1 MDDESGYTSRH
12 ADESNELP
20 IFTAGRTAKMTN
32 KPFLKPRI
40 TGARFAGG
48 AIPLEVL
55 ADFAVLSEMILE
67 VAKWKYREDN
77 PSRHRAPRG
86 FSDGISL
93 KLTGVEEGSAIPV
106 ISLVVGSALLLPT
119 ESEQYFHIA
128 RDSVISAVVAA
139 EQGTRITDHLPEKL
153 LGYFDRFGRNLAEG
167 EAIELVSDSTHQR
180 ARLTKDTRRKL
191 VLASS
196 AKHYTEETSVYGL
209 VHEFDQRA
217 KTFQLTLPGGEILKG
232 IPADSQHYDCI
243 LEAHKEFRNQQRVRV
258 TGVGRF
264 DVFDKLLE
272 IDIVE
277 HVVPLDSLDIVVR
290 IEELKLLKRGWLDG
304 KGEALDPQKLDWVV
318 EAFKNYYA
326 NDAKLPYLF
335 ATPEGQLLAEWSL
348 GENSISLEIDLG
360 TRNADWHVLNLTSDD
375 EELRQL
381 DLNKSE
387 SWEWLSNAV
396 KDMGGI
402 SE

>member
-1 MDDESGYTSRH
+1 MTS
-12 ADESNELP
+12 
-20 IFTAGRTAKMTN
+20 

-40 TGARFAGG
+40 TGARFVGG

-77 PSRHRAPRG
+77 PSRHRVPRG

-93 KLTGVEEGSAIPV
+93 SLTGVEEGSAIPV
-106 ISLVVGSALLLPT
+106 ISLMVSSALLIPT
-119 ESEQYFHIA
+119 ESEQYFNVA
-128 RDSVISAVVAA
+128 RDSIISAVLAA

-167 EAIELVSDSTHQR
+167 EAIELTSDTTQKL

-217 KTFQLTLPGGEILKG
+217 KTFELTLPSGDILKSV
-232 IPADSQHYDCI
+232 PADSQHYDSI
-243 LEAHKEFRNQQRVRV
+243 LEAHNGFRNQQRVRV
-258 TGVGRF
+258 KGVGRF
-264 DVFDKLLE
+264 DVNDRLLE
-272 IDIVE
+272 IVCLE
-277 HVVPLDSLDIVVR
+277 HVVLLDPLDIVVR
-290 IEELKLLKRGWLDG
+290 VHELKLLKRGWLDG
-304 KGEALDPQKLDWVV
+304 KGEALEPQKLEWFV
-318 EAFKNYYA
+318 EMFQNYYA
-326 NDAKLPYLF
+326 DDAKLPYLF
-335 ATPEGQLLAEWSL
+335 PTPEGNLLVEWPL
-348 GENSISLEIDLG
+348 GKNSVSLEIDLS
-360 TRNADWHVLNLTSDD
+360 TRVADWHVLNLVTDD
-375 EELRQL
+375 EETKQY
-381 DLNKSE
+381 DLGE
-387 SWEWLSNAV
+387 PDSWKWIAEAI
-396 KDMGGI
+396 KGMGGV

>member
-1 MDDESGYTSRH
+1 
-12 ADESNELP
+12 
-20 IFTAGRTAKMTN
+20 MTI
-32 KPFLKPRI
+32 KPFLRPRI

-77 PSRHRAPRG
+77 PSRQRVPRG

-93 KLTGVEEGSAIPV
+93 KLTGVEEGSSIPV
-106 ISLVVGSALLLPT
+106 ISLVVGSALIPT
-119 ESEQYFHIA
+119 ESEQYFNVA
-128 RDSVISAVVAA
+128 RDTVISAVAAA

-167 EAIELVSDSTHQR
+167 EAIELESATTQQR

-217 KTFQLTLPGGEILKG
+217 KTFQLTLPGGSILSR
-232 IPADSQHYDCI
+232 IPVESQHYDAV
-243 LEAHKEFRNQQRVRV
+243 LDASNGFRNQQRVRV
-258 TGVGRF
+258 NGVGRF
-264 DVFDKLLE
+264 DLSDKLLE
-272 IDIVE
+272 LISVE
-277 HVVPLDSLDIVVR
+277 HVLPLDPLDVIVR
-290 IEELKLLKRGWLDG
+290 IDELKLLERGWLDG
-304 KGEALDPQKLDWVV
+304 KGEALDAQQLDWVV
-318 EAFKNYYA
+318 DAFRNYYPD
-326 NDAKLPYLF
+326 DAKLPYLF
-335 ATPEGQLLAEWSL
+335 PTPEGSLFAEWSL
-348 GENSISLEIDLG
+348 DGNSVSLEIDLDNRSG
-360 TRNADWHVLNLTSDD
+360 DWHALTLATNG
-375 EELRQL
+375 EESKQF
-381 DLNKSE
+381 DLNAPDSWKSIAD
-387 SWEWLSNAV
+387 AV
-396 KDMGGI
+396 KGMGGV

>member
-1 MDDESGYTSRH
+1 
-12 ADESNELP
+12 
-20 IFTAGRTAKMTN
+20 MTI
-32 KPFLKPRI
+32 KPFLRPRI

-77 PSRHRAPRG
+77 PSRQRVPRG
-86 FSDGISL
+86 FSEGISL
-93 KLTGVEEGSAIPV
+93 KLTGVEEGSSIPV
-106 ISLVVGSALLLPT
+106 ISLVVASTLLIPT
-119 ESEQYFHIA
+119 ESEQYFNLA
-128 RDSVISAVVAA
+128 RDTVISAVAAA
-139 EQGTRITDHLPEKL
+139 EQGTRIIDHLPEKL

-167 EAIELVSDSTHQR
+167 EAIELESATTQQR

-217 KTFQLTLPGGEILKG
+217 KTFQLTLPTGEILKG
-232 IPADSQHYDCI
+232 IPADSQHYDSI

-272 IDIVE
+272 IGSVE
-277 HVVPLDSLDIVVR
+277 YVVPLDPLDVVVR

-304 KGEALDPQKLDWVV
+304 KGEPIDSQKLDWVV
-318 EAFKNYYA
+318 EAFQNYYA
-326 NDAKLPYLF
+326 DDAKLPYLF
-335 ATPEGQLLAEWSL
+335 ATPEGHLLAEWSL
-348 GENSISLEIDLG
+348 GENSVSLDMDLG
-360 TRNADWHVLNLTSDD
+360 TRIADWHILNLTSND
-375 EELRQL
+375 EETKQL
-381 DLNKSE
+381 DLRKSD
-387 SWEWLSNAV
+387 SWELISNAV
-396 KDMGGI
+396 KEMGGV

>member
-1 MDDESGYTSRH
+1 
-12 ADESNELP
+12 
-20 IFTAGRTAKMTN
+20 MTI
-32 KPFLKPRI
+32 KPFLRPRI

-77 PSRHRAPRG
+77 PSRQRVPRG

-93 KLTGVEEGSAIPV
+93 KLTGVEEGSSIPV
-106 ISLVVGSALLLPT
+106 ISLVVGSALLIPT
-119 ESEQYFHIA
+119 ESEQYFNVA
-128 RDSVISAVVAA
+128 RDTVISAVAAA

-167 EAIELVSDSTHQR
+167 EAIELESATTQQR

-217 KTFQLTLPGGEILKG
+217 KTFQLTLPGGSILSR
-232 IPADSQHYDCI
+232 IPVESQHYDAV
-243 LEAHKEFRNQQRVRV
+243 LDASNGFRNQQRVRV
-258 TGVGRF
+258 NGVGRF
-264 DVFDKLLE
+264 DLSDKLLE
-272 IDIVE
+272 LISVE
-277 HVVPLDSLDIVVR
+277 HVLPLDPLDVIVR
-290 IEELKLLKRGWLDG
+290 IDELKLLERGWLDG
-304 KGEALDPQKLDWVV
+304 KGEALDAQQLDWVAD
-318 EAFKNYYA
+318 AFRNYYPD
-326 NDAKLPYLF
+326 DAKLPYLF
-335 ATPEGQLLAEWSL
+335 PTPEGSLFAEWSL
-348 GENSISLEIDLG
+348 DGNSVSLEIDLDNRSG
-360 TRNADWHVLNLTSDD
+360 DWHALTLATNG
-375 EELRQL
+375 EESKQF
-381 DLNKSE
+381 DLNAPDSWKSIAD
-387 SWEWLSNAV
+387 AV
-396 KDMGGI
+396 KGMGGV

>member
-1 MDDESGYTSRH
+1 
-12 ADESNELP
+12 
-20 IFTAGRTAKMTN
+20 MTI
-32 KPFLKPRI
+32 KPFLRPRI

-77 PSRHRAPRG
+77 PSRQRVPRG

-93 KLTGVEEGSAIPV
+93 KLTGVEEGSSIPV
-106 ISLVVGSALLLPT
+106 ISLVVGSALLIPT
-119 ESEQYFHIA
+119 ESEQYFNVA
-128 RDSVISAVVAA
+128 RDTVISAVAAA

-167 EAIELVSDSTHQR
+167 EAIELESATTQQR

-217 KTFQLTLPGGEILKG
+217 KTFQLTLPGGSILSR
-232 IPADSQHYDCI
+232 IPVESQHYDAV
-243 LEAHKEFRNQQRVRV
+243 LDASNGFRNQQRVRV
-258 TGVGRF
+258 NGVGRF
-264 DVFDKLLE
+264 DLSDKLLE
-272 IDIVE
+272 LISVE
-277 HVVPLDSLDIVVR
+277 HVLPLDPLDVIVR
-290 IEELKLLKRGWLDG
+290 IDELKLLERGWLDG
-304 KGEALDPQKLDWVV
+304 KGEALDAQQLDWVV
-318 EAFKNYYA
+318 DAFRNYYPD
-326 NDAKLPYLF
+326 DAKLPYLF
-335 ATPEGQLLAEWSL
+335 PTPEGSLFAEWSL
-348 GENSISLEIDLG
+348 DGNSVSLEIDLDNRSG
-360 TRNADWHVLNLTSDD
+360 DWHALTLATNG
-375 EELRQL
+375 EESKQF
-381 DLNKSE
+381 DLNAPDSWKSIAD
-387 SWEWLSNAV
+387 AV
-396 KDMGGI
+396 KGMGGV